1 MFQIPERSGFPSGAL
16 GAGAERFGFPSRVR
30 GIPDVGWRNHW
41 AESETLAEIKIA
53 KTKMDRATLASSWR
67 KADFEIRQ
75 FLHLKSEISKFRIG
89 RSLPAQSNL
98 QFRLSDLRCS
108 IRPISKFLS
117 LPYFARGFG
126 RAWNFTIFCSDPLPP
141 SWCQGVY
148 IE

>member
-89 RSLPAQSNL
+89 PSLLFSVGPTVRIASVRRFAAFLLPAGPPTL
-98 QFRLSDLRCS
+98 D
-108 IRPISKFLS
+108 RPICNF
-117 LPYFARGFG
+117 GF
-126 RAWNFTIFCSDPLPP
+126 RI
-141 SWCQGVY
+141 
-148 IE
+148 